1 MNLGLLAE
9 FLGGQVIAGKVRAP
23 GPERPPLAMVALEAL
38 TLAVCA
44 VAGFARAALR
54 GSPSALAVGVVD
66 AAAAALCWL
75 AGRIVA

>member
-1 MNLGLLAE
+1 MTGL
-9 FLGGQVIAGKVRAP
+9 I
-23 GPERPPLAMVALEAL
+23 AL

-66 AAAAALCWL
+66 AAAGAVCWL
-75 AGRIVA
+75 AWWLP

>member
-1 MNLGLLAE
+1 
-9 FLGGQVIAGKVRAP
+9 
-23 GPERPPLAMVALEAL
+23 MVAGRTGLSSVGLGVPSVLAPFARGAPDMAGLVAL

-66 AAAAALCWL
+66 AAAGAVCWL
-75 AGRIVA
+75 AWWLP